1 MAAILLRGGTITS
14 DGRSFP
20 GDILVTGGKIVAVG
34 ENLAATAGGARVV
47 DAAGCLVFPGGVDPH
62 VHMALETPEGTSSDD
77 FSSGSR
83 AALAGGTTTIID
95 FVTPRRSESL
105 PAALAARKAAAQN
118 SACDYGLH
126 LSVTGWSDHTLPEL
140 EECCRD
146 AGIGSV
152 KAYLAYKETIG
163 LDDGEFLA
171 LLDAARKL
179 NFLTLVHAESGD
191 MVSYLQR
198 QLMAAGKTSAGSH
211 PLSRPPDVEGDS
223 IQRALLMARLAGV
236 PLYVVHVSTRQGIDA
251 VAAARR
257 RGQAAIAETCPQ
269 YLLLDEDRYQG
280 EADAAARHVLSP
292 PLRQREHQAA
302 LWEALASGLAQTI
315 GSDHCPFNAA
325 DKERYAREDF
335 TRIPNG
341 VGGVEYRLP
350 LLYTFGVRTGKIPL
364 PRFVDLVA
372 TRPAKIFGLYPRKG
386 TIRAGSDADLV
397 VWDPEKKWSVTA
409 TGQMQR
415 CDHTVYERL
424 ELCGAPRLV
433 FSRGEAVFADGRVTA
448 GENRGICLGRGPL
461 RGSDGRDG

>member
-1 MAAILLRGGTITS
+1 MGPILLRGGTITS

-34 ENLAATAGGARVV
+34 ESLAATAGGARVI
-47 DAAGCLVFPGGVDPH
+47 DASGCLVFPGGVDPH
-62 VHMALETPEGTSSDD
+62 VHLELETPEGISSDD

-95 FVTPRRSESL
+95 FVTPRRNESL
-105 PAALAARKAAAQN
+105 PTALAARRAAAQN

-126 LSVTGWSDHTLPEL
+126 LSVTGWSDQTLPEL
-140 EECCRD
+140 EECCRG

-211 PLSRPPDVEGDS
+211 PLSRPPEVEGDS
-223 IQRALLMARLAGV
+223 VQRALLMARLAGV

-280 EADAAARHVLSP
+280 EPSSAALHVMSP

-302 LWEALASGLAQTI
+302 LWEALASGVAQAV
-315 GSDHCPFNAA
+315 GSDHCPFSLDDKRRHAA
-325 DKERYAREDF
+325 DDF
-335 TRIPNG
+335 TRVPG
-341 VGGVEYRLP
+341 GTGGVEYRLP
-350 LLYTFGVRTGKIPL
+350 LLYSFGVRTGKISL
-364 PRFVDLVA
+364 ARFVDLVA
-372 TRPAKIFGLYPRKG
+372 TRPAKLFGLYPRKG
-386 TIRAGSDADLV
+386 AIRAGSDADLV
-397 VWDPEKKWSVTA
+397 VWDPEKKWTIAAS
-409 TGQMQR
+409 GQWQHGG
-415 CDHTVYERL
+415 HTIYEGL
-424 ELCGAPRLV
+424 KLHGAPRLV
-433 FSRGEAVFADGRVTA
+433 LSRGETVCVEGKVEA
-448 GENRGICLGRGPL
+448 GEGRGTYLGRDPL
-461 RGSDGRDG
+461 RGRDGRAG